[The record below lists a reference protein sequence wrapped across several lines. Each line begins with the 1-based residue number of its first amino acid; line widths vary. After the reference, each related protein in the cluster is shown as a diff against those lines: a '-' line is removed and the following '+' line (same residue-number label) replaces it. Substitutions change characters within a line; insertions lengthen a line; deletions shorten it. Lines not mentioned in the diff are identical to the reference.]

1 MLNKD
6 FLLKNIKKNLNNI
19 DPSLAMEY
27 LLWLDKQ
34 TMYFRDS
41 ILRHGYGIQPS
52 DLKRGDIIWVEF
64 GVNIGTEL
72 SDIFTKG
79 HYALV
84 WEVDLGNAVVIPLT
98 SRNSYN
104 SPLCLNLGI
113 IKGLGDEGSNSY
125 LKLDAIRS
133 VSKRRISRIANNKR
147 GKIELDEERI
157 RLVKKHIY
165 TFFIEDNYKIYSSNL
180 EILNYI
186 AFHVEN
192 GWFCFIFLECTFW
205 DIYTKDI
212 NNGCDI
218 MKRKDNKRKN
228 KDFNSVIFG
237 FSIFS
242 FVLTVLLV
250 LGIVGYPIIVGL
262 SNLFVAV
269 YYFILIIAV
278 ILTLGLLLLKEDF
291 RNLFSK
297 ESLGW
302 ITNLNEN
309 SEVIISKM
317 VDLVP
322 YFSIV
327 TLILT
332 MLSLALLLVNKK
344 EKPSKSKIIIL
355 IVISSITI
363 IAMVLAITG
372 VLN

>member
-1 MLNKD
+1 
-6 FLLKNIKKNLNNI
+6 
-19 DPSLAMEY
+19 
-27 LLWLDKQ
+27 
-34 TMYFRDS
+34 
-41 ILRHGYGIQPS
+41 
-52 DLKRGDIIWVEF
+52 
-64 GVNIGTEL
+64 
-72 SDIFTKG
+72 
-79 HYALV
+79 
-84 WEVDLGNAVVIPLT
+84 
-98 SRNSYN
+98 
-104 SPLCLNLGI
+104 
-113 IKGLGDEGSNSY
+113 
-125 LKLDAIRS
+125 
-133 VSKRRISRIANNKR
+133 
-147 GKIELDEERI
+147 
-157 RLVKKHIY
+157 
-165 TFFIEDNYKIYSSNL
+165 
-180 EILNYI
+180 
-186 AFHVEN
+186 
-192 GWFCFIFLECTFW
+192 
-205 DIYTKDI
+205 
-212 NNGCDI
+212 

-262 SNLFVAV
+262 SNLFVAI

-278 ILTLGLLLLKEDF
+278 IFTLGLLLLKEDF

-344 EKPSKSKIIIL
+344 EKPSKSKIITL
-355 IVISSITI
+355 TVISSITI
-363 IAMVLAITG
+363 IAVILAITG